1 MLYRVLVLQHK
12 IIKSSHN
19 NKIQNIIQNK
29 FKISPGTWNDKFEL
43 NDGSYSAFAIQDSF
57 EYILKK
63 HNEKT
68 DNPLIRIYL
77 NKIENRLHL
86 KLKLDVI
93 LSI

>member
-19 NKIQNIIQNK
+19 NNK

-43 NDGSYSAFAIQDSF
+43 NDGSYSAFAIQVSF

>member
-1 MLYRVLVLQHK
+1 MKIVLLYRVLVLQHK

-19 NKIQNIIQNK
+19 NNK

>member
-1 MLYRVLVLQHK
+1 MKIVLLYRVLVLQHK

-19 NKIQNIIQNK
+19 NNK

-57 EYILKK
+57 DYILKK

>member
-19 NKIQNIIQNK
+19 NNK

-77 NKIENRLHL
+77 NKIENRSHL

>member
-1 MLYRVLVLQHK
+1 M
-12 IIKSSHN
+12 
-19 NKIQNIIQNK
+19 
-29 FKISPGTWNDKFEL
+29 

>member
-1 MLYRVLVLQHK
+1 MLYRVLILQHK

-19 NKIQNIIQNK
+19 NNK

>member
-19 NKIQNIIQNK
+19 NNK